1 MIFFGWSIIKIG
13 LVGSYVWLDMDIIYG
28 FISNVFI
35 YFEIWFEVIVY
46 FLYRDILGDL
56 KMKCRGNMFGI
67 IDDRYIDNVING

>member
-13 LVGSYVWLDMDIIYG
+13 LVGSYVWLDKDIIYR
-28 FISNVFI
+28 FIRNVFI

-67 IDDRYIDNVING
+67 IDDGYIDKDING